1 MANNAKHLCLKP
13 FKQSPFPLQI
23 KKPTQMKPSFRLLI
37 LFSLLTS
44 GSFSQNLYEK
54 ALTTDLA
61 TKVNSVQFDGN
72 NVWLIGSKG
81 ECETPWIAKLNNS
94 GTVTSENTLNSE
106 GAWLS
111 SSMASGKLYLA
122 GKTESNGSVRPTIT
136 HVDANGNTVWTYA
149 HPTIG
154 GHFKYVFATNDFIA
168 GVLQNDSV
176 ALLDT
181 LGVFIASHHF
191 NVGKIN
197 TINSFNNNYYL
208 ACDSGIVSTD
218 FLTFSRNIEYN
229 SKSVLRTLRIGSA
242 WYILSNSQLERANTS
257 FLVNNSVAITGSA
270 LQMEVNGS
278 RLIVSTKTASNRFRL
293 TSYDNN
299 LVNQASKLVMHSGDV
314 LQTIQAKNNR
324 IVAAGRTGHFA
335 ASFVKIYDNDL
346 EGTDLNLDIALS
358 ELRVDSFE
366 LLSSTCSPSSNRDLK
381 IYYTLK
387 LFNQGVNAIN
397 QVALYCRL
405 QVNPA
410 VTCNSARL
418 LLDQN
423 LSLDIFE
430 TKELQFTHT
439 VPCQNAGASDPYR
452 FRLCVWAG
460 SLNGIADS
468 KNNNDSLCADQI
480 NIRTSLNNLNN
491 TTNSP
496 SIYPNP
502 SKNKIAI
509 KGIKDAFDIYVF
521 DLSGKLILSQNQIHS
536 NQEIAIEHLH
546 SGLYFIQIK
555 SGTKSEFLK
564 FIKD

>member
-1 MANNAKHLCLKP
+1 MNAV
-13 FKQSPFPLQI
+13 
-23 KKPTQMKPSFRLLI
+23 FRLLI
-37 LFSLLTS
+37 LSTFIAHT
-44 GSFSQNLYEK
+44 SFSQNLYEK
-54 ALTTDLA
+54 ALTSDLA

-72 NVWLIGSKG
+72 NVWVVGSKG
-81 ECETPWIAKLNNS
+81 ECENPWIAKLNNS
-94 GTVTSENTLNSE
+94 GTVNTENTLNSE
-106 GAWLS
+106 GTWLNS
-111 SSMASGKLYLA
+111 TIASGKLYLA
-122 GKTESNGSVRPTIT
+122 GKTESSGSVRPTLT
-136 HVDANGNTVWTYA
+136 HVDANGNAVWTYF
-149 HPTIG
+149 HPTTS
-154 GHFKYVFATNDFIA
+154 GHFKYVFATNSFIV
-168 GVLQNDSV
+168 GVLQNDSI

-181 LGVFIASHHF
+181 MGVFIASHNF
-191 NVGKIN
+191 NIGKIN
-197 TINSFNNNYYL
+197 SISTFNNNYYL

-218 FLTFSRNIEYN
+218 FLTFTRNIEYN
-229 SKSVLRTLRIGSA
+229 SKSVLRVLRIGSA
-242 WYILSNSQLERANTS
+242 WFILSNSQLERANAS
-257 FLVNNSVAITGSA
+257 FSVNNNIAITGSA
-270 LQMEVNGS
+270 LQMEINGS
-278 RLIVSTKTASNRFRL
+278 RLIVSSKTAANRFRI

-324 IVAAGRTGHFA
+324 IVTAGRTGHFA

-366 LLSSTCSPSSNRDLK
+366 LLSSTCSPSTNRDLK

-387 LFNQGVNAIN
+387 LFNQGVNAIS
-397 QVALYCRL
+397 QVALYGKL
-405 QVNPA
+405 LVTPA
-410 VTCNSARL
+410 IACNEARL

-460 SLNGIADS
+460 ALNGIADS

-480 NIRTSLNNLNN
+480 NIRAS
-491 TTNSP
+491 TNILKINANVP

-502 SKNKIAI
+502 SKHKIAI
-509 KGIKDAFDIYVF
+509 KGVKDAFDILVF
-521 DLSGKLILSQNQIHS
+521 DLSGKLVLSQNQIYP
-536 NQEIAIEHLH
+536 NQEIAVEHLH

-555 SGTKSEFLK
+555 SGTKSDFLK